1 MLPSLSQPMSRLKS
15 TLAAGGRGTAA
26 FTPSQ
31 VEDSL
36 LLRGLVQLLVTLGIA
51 SVAVAAIGVTQ
62 TSLWNLLAIP
72 LSAVGAWYSWR
83 RRYQRNTA
91 VKFFIAFGMLMAL
104 TAFLT
109 RLIGEPG
116 DTRIMLAELLIQL
129 QVLHSYDLP
138 RRKDLGYSTMIGLIL
153 LGVAATISQTLAF
166 GPLLLLF
173 LAVAMPVLVLDYRSR
188 IGLLNN
194 SWQQVGA
201 QIAPRRLVALLLLV
215 VGLGMV
221 IFLMLPRLPG
231 YQLRNFPVSSDIDYQ
246 GQFDGQAIINP
257 GYVSGGSSG
266 DGSGSEEDGEGRGSG
281 DINET
286 GKLSGPG
293 VVDQNSYYGFN
304 RQMNQNL
311 RGDMTPQ
318 EVMRVRSQS
327 AGFWR
332 VVSFD
337 RYTGQGWD
345 ISRNENVMTLRRSR
359 FTAQTILPQ
368 QRFIGRDREVIQTYT
383 LVNDFSNLIPA
394 LYQPEQLYFP
404 TQEVAIDP
412 DGNLRSPVALEKGM
426 TYTVVS
432 EVPYRDR
439 TRLRLAPTSYP
450 DEIRDHYLQVPT
462 ELREPVRQLT
472 ESLLARSPQPLEDPY
487 EKSLFLA
494 QALKQRYTIQPNIPF
509 MKPEEDLV
517 DKFLFEHEG
526 GLPDH
531 FSTVLAIM
539 LRSIDIPARLTA
551 GFSPGEF
558 NPFTGFYIVSNTDAH
573 AITEVYF
580 PEYGWFGFNPTPGY
594 ELLPPT
600 IEDYEAFSVVRQFWN
615 WVAGRLPSPVTAW
628 IEGTVQTV
636 FEALQRVVIAL
647 VRLFGR
653 GWVGAIAGL
662 AALTAAAFI
671 GWLGWQGWRNGR
683 QRWRLRRL
691 PPMERLYQQ
700 MLLKLAHEGYPK
712 RPTETPLE
720 YVRRLLGRE
729 QIAHQPVDEI
739 SQAYVGWRYG
749 GITPDLDA
757 LKEQLKQLKPRRR
770 RAS

>member
-1 MLPSLSQPMSRLKS
+1 M
-15 TLAAGGRGTAA
+15 
-26 FTPSQ
+26 
-31 VEDSL
+31 
-36 LLRGLVQLLVTLGIA
+36 RGLVQLLVTLGIV

-72 LSAVGAWYSWR
+72 LSAIGGWYSWR
-83 RRYQRNTA
+83 QRYRRNIA

-109 RLIGEPG
+109 RMIGQPG

-129 QVLHSYDLP
+129 QVLHSFDLP
-138 RRKDLGYSTMIGLIL
+138 RRKDLGYSMMIGLIL

-166 GPLLLLF
+166 GPILLLF
-173 LAVAMPVLVLDYRSR
+173 LTVAMPVLVLDYRSR
-188 IGLLNN
+188 LGLINPP
-194 SWQQVGA
+194 WRQFGA
-201 QIAPRRLVALLLLV
+201 QIAPRRLGALLLLV
-215 VGLGMV
+215 LGLGMV

-231 YQLRNFPVSSDIDYQ
+231 YQLRNFPVSTDIDYQ

-257 GYVSGGSSG
+257 GYVNGGSSG
-266 DGSGSEEDGEGRGSG
+266 DGTDSESDGDGQGSG
-281 DINET
+281 DIDEA

-293 VVDQNSYYGFN
+293 VVDQTSYYGFN

-311 RGDMTPQ
+311 RGDLTPQ

-327 AGFWR
+327 PGFWR

-337 RYTGQGWD
+337 RYTGQGWE

-359 FTAQTILPQ
+359 FTAQTILPR

-383 LVNDFSNLIPA
+383 LVSDFSNLIPA

-439 TRLRLAPTSYP
+439 TRLRLAPKGYP
-450 DEIRDHYLQVPT
+450 DEIRDYYLQVPAD
-462 ELREPVRQLT
+462 LQAPVRELT
-472 ESLLARSPQPLEDPY
+472 ESLLSNAPQPLEDPY
-487 EKSLFLA
+487 EKALFLA
-494 QALKQRYTIQPNIPF
+494 QALKQRYTVQPNMPF
-509 MKPEEDLV
+509 LRPEEDLV
-517 DKFLFEHEG
+517 NAFLFEQGG

-531 FSTVLAIM
+531 FSTVLTIM

-558 NPFTGFYIVSNTDAH
+558 NPFTGFYIVSNTDAY

-580 PEYGWFGFNPTPGY
+580 PEYGWFGFNPIPGF
-594 ELLPPT
+594 ELVPPT
-600 IEDYEAFSVVRQFWN
+600 IEDYEAFGIVRQFWN

-636 FEALQRVVIAL
+636 FELLQRTVLAL
-647 VRLFGR
+647 VGLFGK
-653 GWVGAIAGL
+653 GWIGAIAGL
-662 AALTAAAFI
+662 AALTAMAFV
-671 GWLGWQGWRNGR
+671 GWLGWLGWRSGR
-683 QRWRLRRL
+683 QRWRLRQL
-691 PPMERLYQQ
+691 PAMERLYQQ
-700 MLLKLAHEGYPK
+700 MLLKLAHQGHPK
-712 RPTETPLE
+712 KSTETPWE
-720 YVRRLLGRE
+720 YVRRLLGKE
-729 QIAHQPVDEI
+729 KVNHQPAQEI
-739 SQAYVGWRYG
+739 SDAYVRWRYG
-749 GITPDLDA
+749 GEPPDINT
-757 LKEQLKQLKPRRR
+757 LKTRLKQLTLTANRGRTP
-770 RAS
+770 